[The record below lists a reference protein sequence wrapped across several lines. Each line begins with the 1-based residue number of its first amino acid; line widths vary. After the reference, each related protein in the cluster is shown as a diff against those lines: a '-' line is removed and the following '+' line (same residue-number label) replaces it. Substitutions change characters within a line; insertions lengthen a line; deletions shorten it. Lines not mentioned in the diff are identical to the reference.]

1 MYPYWLDD
9 ILYYEEDEVAGYL
22 DEEDLMVLGIMSATE
37 EDENDEID

>member
-22 DEEDLMVLGIMSATE
+22 DEEDLMVLGHMFPTE
-37 EDENDEID
+37 EQEDEID

>member
-22 DEEDLMVLGIMSATE
+22 DEEDLAILGRMFPTE
-37 EDENDEID
+37 EQEDEID